1 MKRVVRWLATVLGVL
16 LLLGVALLL
25 LSENGEVVVLRTVG
39 PDGTKE
45 SRLWIV
51 DGEQGPIVRGSPGKT
66 WVENARANPAVA
78 LRRGGDAWTALR
90 AVELADAAGRAQA
103 NALMRARYG
112 FADAVIDLFDD
123 FDAAVAFVLVAPP
136 PAGLNP
142 AEP

>member
-1 MKRVVRWLATVLGVL
+1 MRHVVRWIAAALGLLVLT
-16 LLLGVALLL
+16 GVALLV

-51 DGEQGPIVRGSPGKT
+51 DGDQGPIVRGSPGKT

-78 LRRGGDAWTALR
+78 LRRGGDEWTALR
-90 AVELADAAGRAQA
+90 AVELADAAARAKA

-112 FADAVIDLFDD
+112 FADEVIDLFDD
-123 FDAAVAFVLVAPP
+123 FDAAVSFVLVAPP

-142 AEP
+142 EVP